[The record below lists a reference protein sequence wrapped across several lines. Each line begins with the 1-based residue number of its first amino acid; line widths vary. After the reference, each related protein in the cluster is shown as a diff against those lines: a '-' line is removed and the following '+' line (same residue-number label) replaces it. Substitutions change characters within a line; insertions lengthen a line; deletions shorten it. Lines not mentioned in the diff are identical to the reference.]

1 MRKALMVTVEV
12 DPVRVESRLSSGEMS
27 CPSCSDGV
35 LAGWGFA
42 RSRPVVG
49 VVTPVRPRRARCRGC
64 AVTHV
69 LLPVTLL
76 LRRAYLAELIW
87 AALVAKARG
96 SGHRPIAQRLGI
108 PGSTV
113 RGWLRAAAAR
123 ADAVRSWFLTVA
135 VTAGVD
141 VTVPRASDSVWGDVL
156 AAVDAARTAITAR
169 FGSAAVLGALT
180 AAQVAVAASAGRLLS
195 PGWPPAPRSD
205 SATPV
210 DPATEEGDASSS
222 RV

>member
-1 MRKALMVTVEV
+1 M
-12 DPVRVESRLSSGEMS
+12 
-27 CPSCSDGV
+27 
-35 LAGWGFA
+35 
-42 RSRPVVG
+42 
-49 VVTPVRPRRARCRGC
+49 
-64 AVTHV
+64 THV

-76 LRRAYLAELIW
+76 LRRAYLAEVIW
-87 AALVAKARG
+87 AALVAKAGG

-113 RGWLRAAAAR
+113 RSWLRAAAAR
-123 ADAVRSWFLTVA
+123 ADAVRSWFLAVT

-141 VTVPRASDSVWGDVL
+141 VTVPKASESVWGDVL
-156 AAVDAARTAITAR
+156 AAVGAARTAITAR
-169 FGSAAVLGALT
+169 FGSAAVLGAVT

-195 PGWPPAPRSD
+195 PGWPPVPASD

-210 DPATEEGDASSS
+210 APAAEEGDPSSS

>member
-1 MRKALMVTVEV
+1 M
-12 DPVRVESRLSSGEMS
+12 
-27 CPSCSDGV
+27 
-35 LAGWGFA
+35 
-42 RSRPVVG
+42 
-49 VVTPVRPRRARCRGC
+49 
-64 AVTHV
+64 THV

-76 LRRAYLAELIW
+76 LRRAYLAELVW
-87 AALVAKARG
+87 AALVARARG

-123 ADAVRSWFLTVA
+123 ADAVRGWFLAVA

-141 VTVPRASDSVWGDVL
+141 VMVPREAESVWGDVL
-156 AAVDAARTAITAR
+156 AAVDAAKTAITER
-169 FGSAAVLGALT
+169 FGSAAVLGAVT

-195 PGWPPAPRSD
+195 PGWPPAPTQD

-210 DPATEEGDASSS
+210 TPACDNSATTATAPRPICSACARHRDTVCS
-222 RV
+222 V

>member
-1 MRKALMVTVEV
+1 MVTVEV
-12 DPVRVESRLSSGEMS
+12 DPVRVESRLSRGDMS
-27 CPSCSDGV
+27 CPSCTGGV

-42 RSRPVVG
+42 RPRPVAG
-49 VVTPVRPRRARCRGC
+49 MAAPVRPRRARCRGC

-87 AALVAKARG
+87 AALAAKARG
-96 SGHRPIAQRLGI
+96 HGHRPIAQRLGI

-113 RGWLRAAAAR
+113 RGWLRVEAAR
-123 ADAVRSWFLTVA
+123 ADAVRSWFLAVA
-135 VTAGVD
+135 VTTGVD
-141 VTVPRASDSVWGDVL
+141 VAVPRTTESVWGDVL
-156 AAVDAARTAITAR
+156 AAVHAAHGAITAR
-169 FGSAAVLGALT
+169 FGRSAVLGAVT

-195 PGWPPAPRSD
+195 PGWPPVPASD
-205 SATPV
+205 PATPV
-210 DPATEEGDASSS
+210 DPAADNDDPSSS